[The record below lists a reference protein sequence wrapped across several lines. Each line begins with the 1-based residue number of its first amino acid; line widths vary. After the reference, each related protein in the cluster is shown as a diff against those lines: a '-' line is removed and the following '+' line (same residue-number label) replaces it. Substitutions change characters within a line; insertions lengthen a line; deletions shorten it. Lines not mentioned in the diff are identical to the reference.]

1 MQDIQQDK
9 KLYLRLLQYVKP
21 HWHLFAI
28 AITGMVIFAITEPAV
43 PALLQPMLDG
53 AFIEQDPWLIK
64 VMPLLF
70 VGLFVIKGVAAYIS
84 GAALH
89 AVANKVILDLRE
101 QMYERIIACPI
112 RFFDSHTSGSLVSKF
127 TFDVIQVKDA
137 CTAALTVLIRDTL
150 AVIGLVCW
158 MLYMDWQLALIA
170 LVSAPFI
177 VAVVTIIKKRL
188 RKMSRR
194 VQDSMSDINHSLQE
208 SIAGIRLIKLNADYE
223 NKQHQFYKIIKQNYA
238 SAMKFSMAAVVSSPA
253 VQVIV
258 AIFLSIIIYVATQR
272 ALEGNLSVG
281 EFMSF
286 VGAMAMLLGPLKR
299 LVAVN
304 EYIQKG
310 LAAAESVFSMLD
322 EPIEDVTFNSR
333 VKPERLKGN
342 IKIQSLEFYYPDSD
356 RVSLNGISLDV
367 KAGET
372 IALVGSS
379 GAGKS
384 TLISLLAGFYQVKKD
399 MVFIDGEDLY
409 SMSLDKLRANVALV
423 SQDVFL
429 FNDTVRKNIALG
441 SVKDVDDQTFYEVIK
456 AAHANDFINELPNK
470 LDTVIGSGG
479 VRLSGGQQQ
488 RLAIAR
494 ALLKDA
500 PILILDEA
508 TSALDSVSERHIQ
521 LALEEARKGR
531 TCIVIAHRLS
541 TIENADRV
549 VVLDSGKIV
558 EIGTHKELLDKEGVY
573 AQMHKIQFKHQ
584 AEN

>member
-1 MQDIQQDK
+1 MHHIQPDK

-28 AITGMVIFAITEPAV
+28 AITGMVVFAITEPAV

-70 VGLFVIKGVAAYIS
+70 VGLFIIKGIAAYIS

-101 QMYERIIACPI
+101 QMYARIIACPI
-112 RFFDSHTSGSLVSKF
+112 QFFDAHTSGSLVSKF

-137 CTAALTVLIRDTL
+137 CTAALTVLIRDSL

-170 LVSAPFI
+170 LISAPFI
-177 VAVVTIIKKRL
+177 IAVVTIIKKRL

-194 VQDSMSDINHSLQE
+194 VQQSMGDINHTLQE
-208 SIAGIRLIKLNADYE
+208 SIGGIRLIKLNADYE
-223 NKQHQFYKIIKQNYA
+223 NKQKQFYKIIKQNYA
-238 SAMKFSMAAVVSSPA
+238 SVMKFSMAAVISSPA

-304 EYIQKG
+304 EYIQRG
-310 LAAAESVFSMLD
+310 LAAAESVFTMLD
-322 EPIEDVTFNSR
+322 EPIEDIQNQSHTTD
-333 VKPERLKGN
+333 ERLQGN
-342 IKIQSLEFYYPDSD
+342 IIIKSLEFHYPQSD
-356 RVSLNGISLDV
+356 KASLNGISLEV

-384 TLISLLAGFYQVKKD
+384 TLISLLAGFYKVQEG
-399 MVFIDGEDLY
+399 MVFVDGEDLS
-409 SMSLDKLRANVALV
+409 SMSLNKLRANVALV

-441 SVKDVDDQTFYEVIK
+441 SVNDVDDATFNDVIS
-456 AAHANDFINELPNK
+456 AAHANDFINELPDK

-521 LALEEARKGR
+521 LALEEAQKGR

-549 VVLDSGKIV
+549 VVMDSGKIV
-558 EIGTHKELLDKEGVY
+558 EIGTHRELLDKQGVY

-584 AEN
+584 ADG